1 MPLPP
6 PPCPATAASRRS
18 RLRHAAS
25 RIHPGQSQILR
36 PQNGFEAEKR
46 DTHIHA
52 RTTHQQQQSSS
63 SSSRGLAGG
72 TSQRLAA
79 AWVDLP
85 RGQRPAAVATNQ
97 YNSSSSS
104 RPPRGL
110 VPHVGSGRQPRW
122 PPGHPVQRQQ
132 RSPPSRRNHYVPRTR
147 SSCSRPAH
155 LHQETAGRS
164 SWEPLPTVA
173 LMTDTTA
180 APPGHHRGA
189 SRGSHGGLVIQHSA
203 HTQSHSS
210 QQTHGTA
217 GGRRGIPP
225 LWVQGGR
232 SRVDRRLPR
241 AWLVVL
247 C

>member
-1 MPLPP
+1 M
-6 PPCPATAASRRS
+6 
-18 RLRHAAS
+18 HAP
-25 RIHPGQSQILR
+25 H
-36 PQNGFEAEKR
+36 
-46 DTHIHA
+46 T
-52 RTTHQQQQSSS
+52 
-63 SSSRGLAGG
+63 SSSR
-72 TSQRLAA
+72 AA
-79 AWVDLP
+79 A
-85 RGQRPAAVATNQ
+85 AAAAAA
-97 YNSSSSS
+97 SPGGRRSDW
-104 RPPRGL
+104 PPRGL
-110 VPHVGSGRQPRW
+110 ISHVGSGQQPWRPTSTTAAAAVGHRVGW
-122 PPGHPVQRQQ
+122 SPTWAVAGSRGGHPVQRQQ

-232 SRVDRRLPR
+232 SRVDRRLAR
-241 AWLVVL
+241 AWLGLL

>member
-1 MPLPP
+1 M
-6 PPCPATAASRRS
+6 
-18 RLRHAAS
+18 HAP
-25 RIHPGQSQILR
+25 H
-36 PQNGFEAEKR
+36 
-46 DTHIHA
+46 T
-52 RTTHQQQQSSS
+52 
-63 SSSRGLAGG
+63 SSSR
-72 TSQRLAA
+72 AA
-79 AWVDLP
+79 A
-85 RGQRPAAVATNQ
+85 AAAAA
-97 YNSSSSS
+97 SPGGRRSDW
-104 RPPRGL
+104 PPRGL
-110 VPHVGSGRQPRW
+110 ISHVGSGQQPWRPTSTTAAAAVGHRVGW
-122 PPGHPVQRQQ
+122 SPTWAVAGSRGGHPVQRQQ

-225 LWVQGGR
+225 PLGSGR
-232 SRVDRRLPR
+232 EIASRSQAGPCL
-241 AWLVVL
+241 AGAFVL
-247 C
+247 